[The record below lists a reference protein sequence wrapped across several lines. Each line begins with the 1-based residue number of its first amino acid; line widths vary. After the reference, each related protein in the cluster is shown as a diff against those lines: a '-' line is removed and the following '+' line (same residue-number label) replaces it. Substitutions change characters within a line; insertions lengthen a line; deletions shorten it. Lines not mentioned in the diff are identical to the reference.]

1 VRERKRKEKE
11 ASENTAPPRPS
22 SAKREKAL
30 AALLVSPTIAAA
42 AKTARVGETTLFRW
56 LQEPAFQEAYRAA
69 RLQVLSAATM
79 QLRQATGAAVDT
91 LRRNLTCGNAGAE
104 IRAAATILEMAY
116 KSAEVEDLAARVEE
130 MGRFLKQQQEEAQTE
145 GRPYA
150 TAQQQRGG
158 GY

>member
-1 VRERKRKEKE
+1 ME
-11 ASENTAPPRPS
+11 ASENTAAPRPS
-22 SAKREKAL
+22 RTPSVSPCSAKREKAL

-79 QLRQATGAAVDT
+79 QLRQASGAAVDT

-130 MGRFLKQQQEEAQTE
+130 MERFLKEQAAQVQETPLSG
-145 GRPYA
+145 GRRF
-150 TAQQQRGG
+150 TV
-158 GY
+158 

>member
-1 VRERKRKEKE
+1 ME
-11 ASENTAPPRPS
+11 A
-22 SAKREKAL
+22 KQEKAL

-42 AKTARVGETTLFRW
+42 AKTASVGETTLFRW

-79 QLRQATGAAVDT
+79 QLRQASGAAVET
-91 LRRNLTCGNAGAE
+91 LTRNLTCGNAGAE

-130 MGRFLKQQQEEAQTE
+130 MEQFLKQQQEDAQTE

-150 TAQQQRGG
+150 TAR
-158 GY
+158 Y

>member
-1 VRERKRKEKE
+1 ME
-11 ASENTAPPRPS
+11 A
-22 SAKREKAL
+22 KQEKAL

-42 AKTARVGETTLFRW
+42 AKTASVGETTLFRW

-91 LRRNLTCGNAGAE
+91 LKRNLTCGNAGAE

-116 KSAEVEDLAARVEE
+116 KSAEVEDLGARVEE
-130 MGRFLKQQQEEAQTE
+130 MERFLKQQQEGTDAAAGAP
-145 GRPYA
+145 GRRFGP
-150 TAQQQRGG
+150 
-158 GY
+158 